1 MNTNQTSNSQ
11 QPPKENSSAKNTAV
25 DSHTVQTVAPQ
36 TDERTALV
44 EGRRKISVARARLE
58 RLFDDGTMEEI
69 GAEVT
74 HRATDFGLEKRR
86 IPGDGVV
93 TAAGLVD
100 GRPVYAFA
108 QDRTVLGGS
117 LGQAHAQ
124 KIVRLQDLALR
135 AGAPLIAVNDSG
147 GARIQEGVDALG
159 GYGEIFRRNV
169 QSSGVIPQISIIA
182 GPCAGGAVYSP
193 ALTDFVGMVEGSS
206 FMFLTGPKVVK
217 TVTFE
222 DVTVE
227 ELGGATTH
235 AYKTGVSHF
244 AWKNDLEAIDN
255 TRKLLSYLPSNN
267 RENPPFIEPED
278 DVERMDPKFHD
289 VVPSNT
295 RQPYDVRKLVALVAD
310 KDSFFEVHENW
321 AKNIVVGFARLGG
334 HVIGIVANQPQEM
347 AGVLDIDASRKAAR
361 FIRTCNGYH
370 IPIVSLIDVPGFLPG
385 RTQEHAGVID
395 HGAKLLYAY
404 CEATVPKLSVIIR
417 KSYGGAYIVMSSK
430 HVGGD
435 INLAWPDAEIAV
447 MGAKG
452 AVEVLNRR
460 DIAAADD
467 PEAKQ
472 EELIQAYEDKFLN
485 PNIAAQRGYL
495 DAVIEPHETRRKL
508 YRYLRV
514 MLNKREWMPPFC
526 FEYIRERHISII
538 VARARR
544 RRRGAW
550 FVLPG

>member
-1 MNTNQTSNSQ
+1 MGAKNMSADMNVGQTSEDQTSEDQTSEDQISKDQ
-11 QPPKENSSAKNTAV
+11 QVEEPEHDTRSAIVEN
-25 DSHTVQTVAPQ
+25 
-36 TDERTALV
+36 
-44 EGRRKISVARARLE
+44 RRKVSVAHARLE

-69 GAEVT
+69 GGEVT
-74 HRATDFGLEKRR
+74 HRVHDFGLQKKQA
-86 IPGDGVV
+86 PGDGVV
-93 TAAGLVD
+93 TACGMVD

-124 KIVRLQDLALR
+124 KISRLQDLAIR
-135 AGAPLIAVNDSG
+135 AGAPLIAINDSG

-169 QSSGVIPQISIIA
+169 QASGVIPQISLIA

-235 AYKTGVSHF
+235 AHKTGVSHF
-244 AWKNDLEAIDN
+244 AWKNDVEAIDN

-267 RENPPFIEPED
+267 REHAPFIEPED
-278 DVERMDPKFHD
+278 DVERMDPAFHD
-289 VVPSNT
+289 IVPDDTS
-295 RQPYDVRKLVALVAD
+295 QPYDVRKLVDLVVD
-310 KDSFFEVHENW
+310 KDSFFEVHKNW
-321 AKNIVVGFARLGG
+321 AKNIVVGFGRLGG
-334 HVIGIVANQPQEM
+334 HVVGMIANQPAEL
-347 AGVLDIDASRKAAR
+347 AGVLDIDASRKASR
-361 FIRTCNGYH
+361 FIRTCNGFH
-370 IPIVSLIDVPGFLPG
+370 IPIISLVDVPGFLPG
-385 RTQEHAGVID
+385 RQQEHAGVID

-452 AVEVLNRR
+452 AVEILNRR
-460 DIAAADD
+460 EIAAADD
-467 PEAKQ
+467 ADAKKD
-472 EELIQAYEDKFLN
+472 ELIDEYEDKFLN
-485 PNIAAQRGYL
+485 PSIAAQRGYL
-495 DAVIEPHETRRKL
+495 DAVIEPHDTRRKL

-514 MLNKREWMPPFC
+514 LMNKREWMPPK
-526 FEYIRERHISII
+526 RNGNMP
-538 VARARR
+538 V
-544 RRRGAW
+544 
-550 FVLPG
+550 

>member
-11 QPPKENSSAKNTAV
+11 QQSQQSESEQNSSDETVSERIASEHIAEPQV
-25 DSHTVQTVAPQ
+25 DQRA
-36 TDERTALV
+36 AIV
-44 EGRRKISVARARLE
+44 EGRRKVSVAHVRLE

-74 HRATDFGLEKRR
+74 HRTTDFGLEKRR

-93 TAAGLVD
+93 TACGLVD

-124 KIVRLQDLALR
+124 KIVRIQDLAIR
-135 AGAPLIAVNDSG
+135 AGAPLIAINDSG

-169 QSSGVIPQISIIA
+169 QASGVIPQISLIA

-222 DVTVE
+222 DITVE

-267 RENPPFIEPED
+267 RENAPFIEPED
-278 DVERMDPKFHD
+278 DVERMDPCFHD
-289 VVPSNT
+289 VVPGNT
-295 RQPYDVRKLVALVAD
+295 RQPYDVRKLVDLVAD

-334 HVIGIVANQPQEM
+334 HVIGIVANQPAEM

-385 RTQEHAGVID
+385 RSQEHAGVID

-452 AVEVLNRR
+452 AVEILNRR

-472 EELIQAYEDKFLN
+472 DELIGEYEDKFLN
-485 PNIAAQRGYL
+485 PSIAAQRGYL
-495 DAVIEPHETRRKL
+495 DAVIEPHQTRRKL

-514 MLNKREWMPPFC
+514 LMNKREWMPPK
-526 FEYIRERHISII
+526 RHGNI
-538 VARARR
+538 
-544 RRRGAW
+544 
-550 FVLPG
+550 PT

>member
-1 MNTNQTSNSQ
+1 MSTDMNLGQSSQEQREESTADEAEQTEQAEQAQDAEPNK
-11 QPPKENSSAKNTAV
+11 PDTRSAI
-25 DSHTVQTVAPQ
+25 
-36 TDERTALV
+36 V
-44 EGRRKISVARARLE
+44 EGRRKVSVAHARLE
-58 RLFDDGTMEEI
+58 RLFDDGSMEEI
-69 GAEVT
+69 GGEVT
-74 HRATDFGLEKRR
+74 HRVHDFGLQKKQV
-86 IPGDGVV
+86 PGDGVV
-93 TAAGLVD
+93 TACGMVD

-124 KIVRLQDLALR
+124 KIARLQDLALR
-135 AGAPLIAVNDSG
+135 AGAPLVAINDSG

-169 QSSGVIPQISIIA
+169 QASGVIPQISLIA

-222 DVTVE
+222 DITVE

-235 AYKTGVSHF
+235 AHKTGVSHF
-244 AWKNDLEAIDN
+244 AWKNDVEAIDN

-267 RENPPFIEPED
+267 REHAPFIEPDD
-278 DVERMDPKFHD
+278 DVERMDPQFHEI
-289 VVPSNT
+289 VPDDT
-295 RQPYDVRKLVALVAD
+295 RQPYDVRKLVDLVVD
-310 KDSFFEVHENW
+310 RGSFFEVHENW
-321 AKNIVVGFARLGG
+321 AKNVVVGFGRLGG
-334 HVIGIVANQPQEM
+334 HVVGIIANQPAEL
-347 AGVLDIDASRKAAR
+347 AGVLDINASRKASR
-361 FIRTCNGYH
+361 FIRTCNGFH
-370 IPIVSLIDVPGFLPG
+370 IPIVSLVDVPGFLPG
-385 RTQEHAGVID
+385 RQQEHAGVID

-435 INLAWPDAEIAV
+435 INLSWPNAEIAV

-452 AVEVLNRR
+452 AVEILNRR

-467 PEAKQ
+467 PEAKKD
-472 EELIQAYEDKFLN
+472 ELIDEYEEKFLN
-485 PNIAAQRGYL
+485 PSIAAQRGYL
-495 DAVIEPHETRRKL
+495 DAVIEPHDTRRKL

-514 MLNKREWMPPFC
+514 LVNKREWMPPK
-526 FEYIRERHISII
+526 RHGNIP
-538 VARARR
+538 V
-544 RRRGAW
+544 
-550 FVLPG
+550 

>member
-1 MNTNQTSNSQ
+1 MSTDMNLGQ
-11 QPPKENSSAKNTAV
+11 SSPEQSDDDNV
-25 DSHTVQTVAPQ
+25 DAQ
-36 TDERTALV
+36 TDEQAAQERTEEPTPDRTEEPAAAAKPDQRTAIV
-44 EGRRKISVARARLE
+44 ENRRKVSVARARLE

-69 GAEVT
+69 GGEVT
-74 HRATDFGLEKRR
+74 HRVNDFGLEKRR

-93 TAAGLVD
+93 TACGLVD
-100 GRPVYAFA
+100 GRPVYSFA

-124 KIVRLQDLALR
+124 KITRLQDLAIR
-135 AGAPLIAVNDSG
+135 AGAPLVAINDSG

-169 QSSGVIPQISIIA
+169 QASGVIPQISLIA

-222 DVTVE
+222 DITVE

-235 AYKTGVSHF
+235 AFKTGVSHF
-244 AWKNDLEAIDN
+244 AWKNDVEAIDN

-267 RENPPFIEPED
+267 REHAPFVEPED
-278 DVERMDPKFHD
+278 DVERMDPAFHEI
-289 VVPSNT
+289 VPDDT
-295 RQPYDVRKLVALVAD
+295 RQPYDVRKLVDLVVD
-310 KDSFFEVHENW
+310 RDSFFEVHAHW
-321 AKNIVVGFARLGG
+321 AKNVVVGFGRLGG
-334 HVIGIVANQPQEM
+334 HVVGIVANQPAEL

-361 FIRTCNGYH
+361 FIRTCNGFH
-370 IPIVSLIDVPGFLPG
+370 IPIVSLVDVPGFLPG
-385 RTQEHAGVID
+385 RQQEHGGVID

-404 CEATVPKLSVIIR
+404 CEATVPKLSVIVR

-435 INLAWPDAEIAV
+435 INLAWPHAEIAV
-447 MGAKG
+447 MGAQG
-452 AVEVLNRR
+452 AVEILNRR

-467 PEAKQ
+467 PDAKKD
-472 EELIQAYEDKFLN
+472 ELIDEYEQKFLN
-485 PNIAAQRGYL
+485 PSIAAQRGYL
-495 DAVIEPHETRRKL
+495 DAVIEPHDTRRKL

-514 MLNKREWMPPFC
+514 LMNKREWMPPK
-526 FEYIRERHISII
+526 RHGNMP
-538 VARARR
+538 V
-544 RRRGAW
+544 
-550 FVLPG
+550 

>member
-11 QPPKENSSAKNTAV
+11 QSQQTQSERNDAEETVTSAGVEATAEQQ
-25 DSHTVQTVAPQ
+25 S
-36 TDERTALV
+36 DERAGIV

-58 RLFDDGTMEEI
+58 RLFDDGTLEEI
-69 GAEVT
+69 GGEVT

-124 KIVRLQDLALR
+124 KIARIQDLAIR
-135 AGAPLIAVNDSG
+135 AGAPLIAINDSG

-169 QSSGVIPQISIIA
+169 QASGVIPQISIIA

-244 AWKNDLEAIDN
+244 AWKNDLEAIDS

-267 RENPPFIEPED
+267 REVPPFIASED
-278 DVERMDPKFHD
+278 DVERMNPDFHD
-289 VVPSNT
+289 VVPKNT
-295 RQPYDVRKLVALVAD
+295 RAPYDVRKLVALVAD

-385 RTQEHAGVID
+385 RQQEHAGVID

-452 AVEVLNRR
+452 AVEVLNHRE
-460 DIAAADD
+460 IAAADD
-467 PEAKQ
+467 PDAKQ

-485 PNIAAQRGYL
+485 PSIAAQRGYL

-514 MLNKREWMPPFC
+514 LMNKREWMPPK
-526 FEYIRERHISII
+526 RHGNI
-538 VARARR
+538 
-544 RRRGAW
+544 
-550 FVLPG
+550 PT